1 MTTATLNPRMFGFAA
16 PTLATAYVQGSKCK
30 DAKWPANQG
39 GMCAHGLVCVRV
51 SQWYRGCDVPGKA
64 SG

>member
-1 MTTATLNPRMFGFAA
+1 MFGFAA